1 MNFAYEDLLN
11 RERPTISERTPMSMI
26 DRAAQF
32 APFAALTGYDALI
45 GETGRLTDGRVE
57 LDEGEIE
64 VLNRK
69 FQYLEQIKEQNPVVS
84 VTWFCPDERKSG
96 GAYRITEGVFQ
107 KIKREERQ
115 LLLVGEEPIIIENI
129 LSVSGLPEWENE

>member
-1 MNFAYEDLLN
+1 MTFAYEDIIN
-11 RERPTISERTPMSMI
+11 RERPTVSGRPSMSMI

-64 VLNRK
+64 RLNRK
-69 FQYLEQIKEQNPVVS
+69 LQHLEELKDQHPTIS
-84 VTWFCPDERKSG
+84 ITWFCPDDRKVG

-107 KIKREERQ
+107 KINLEKKQ
-115 LLLVGEEPIIIENI
+115 VVLVDEDPISIADIF
-129 LSVSGLPEWENE
+129 SVSGFSEWEND